1 MIVIIARIE
10 VQLHVCVN
18 LGRVLNRF
26 SKDVEF
32 LDERLVIIFL
42 EYLIVSFL
50 VIPDGIAMFIY
61 LGSHSFLCCNA
72 HSRHS

>member
-10 VQLHVCVN
+10 VQLCVN

-50 VIPDGIAMFIY
+50 VLHDGITMFVY

-72 HSRHS
+72 HSCHS